1 MILQVEGVS
10 LAFGGLQALDDVTFH
25 LEEGKILGLIGPN
38 GAGKTTMFNV
48 LNGVYQPD
56 CGRVVFRGD
65 DIARKRTYN
74 VARLGVAR
82 THQVVRPLSDLT
94 VRDNTIVGACFGRH
108 RLNLKEAG
116 VVADRVLQT
125 VGLDHLS
132 GNLAAS
138 LNVAQKKRL
147 ELARALA
154 AQPYLL
160 LLDEVLAG
168 LNPTEM
174 SSMLQTIE
182 SIRTEGTSLIMIEH
196 VMKAVMSVSDRV
208 IVLDYGRLIASGTP
222 AEVQANEQVI
232 EAYLGDPAVAEKIRE
247 GV

>member
-10 LAFGGLQALDDVTFH
+10 LAFGGPQALDDVTFH
-25 LEEGKILGLIGPN
+25 LEEGEILGLIGPN

-48 LNGVYQPD
+48 INGVYQPD
-56 CGRVVFRGD
+56 CGRVVFRAD
-65 DIARKRTYN
+65 DIAGKRTYD
-74 VARLGVAR
+74 VAHLGLAR

-94 VRDNTIVGACFGRH
+94 VRDNTVAGACFGRH
-108 RLNLKEAG
+108 RSSQGGRRGGRPSAPDRGSRPPERQSGRQPQRGSEEALG
-116 VVADRVLQT
+116 A
-125 VGLDHLS
+125 GP
-132 GNLAAS
+132 
-138 LNVAQKKRL
+138 
-147 ELARALA
+147 ALA

-174 SSMLQTIE
+174 STMLQTIE
-182 SIRTEGTSLIMIEH
+182 SIRTEGTSIIMIEH

-208 IVLDYGRLIASGTP
+208 IVLDYGRLIACGTP
-222 AEVQANEQVI
+222 AEVQADKQVI

-247 GV
+247 GL